1 MKYFY
6 EIFDQLISF
15 GYDNVKNSISS
26 VLDYIVFV
34 DKRIIYRDSVNNIF
48 GDGINFGVKRIA
60 NTLIYGVLIYFVF
73 KYLISKLVNEEMGD
87 ISSFIYRLV
96 IAAILIGFSEKICE
110 IIINI
115 NWYITEEILKYGK
128 YLIKKPISFKTFLE
142 KINSVISIDLNAE
155 GQTVNNILK
164 GFVSFGLINLLLVYS
179 LRYVYIKLLCLF
191 LPFALVFNTN
201 RKTEYIA
208 KAWIKSFVG
217 LLVLQNLVAIII
229 IMGLS
234 VKFGEVHILGK
245 VICVGCVYALMQI
258 NEMQRE
264 LIGGTSLYINNS
276 FRETKGGI

>member
-15 GYDNVKNSISS
+15 GYNNVKNSISS

-34 DKRIIYRDSVNNIF
+34 DKGIIYRDSVNSIF

-60 NTLIYGVLIYFVF
+60 NTLVYGILIYFVF
-73 KYLISKLVNEEMGD
+73 KYLISKLVNEEIEDM
-87 ISSFIYRLV
+87 SSFIYKLV

-110 IIINI
+110 VIINI
-115 NWYITEEILKYGK
+115 NGYITEEILTYGQ
-128 YLIKKPISFKTFLE
+128 YIIKKPISFETFLA
-142 KINSVISIDLNAE
+142 KINSVISVEINAE
-155 GQTVNNILK
+155 SQTVNNILK

-179 LRYVYIKLLCLF
+179 LRYVYLKLLCLF

-201 RKTEYIA
+201 RKTEYIS
-208 KAWIKSFVG
+208 KAWLKSFIG
-217 LLVLQNLVAIII
+217 LLLLQNLVAIII

-234 VKFGEVHILGK
+234 VKFGQIQILGK

-258 NEMQRE
+258 NEIQRE